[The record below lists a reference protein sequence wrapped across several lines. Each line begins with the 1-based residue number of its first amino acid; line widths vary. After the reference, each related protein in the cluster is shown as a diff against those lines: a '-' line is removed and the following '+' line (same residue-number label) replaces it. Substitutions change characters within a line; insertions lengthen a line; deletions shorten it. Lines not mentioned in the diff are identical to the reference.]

1 MKTSLTRR
9 LQATG
14 GDWDARPVGSHD
26 PAGSKRQFGAEGGRA
41 SIVGTGS
48 RVSGFPSVS
57 DTPRNSVV
65 SDPAQPN
72 SVSDTPRNSASD
84 RQFQR
89 FLDAADN
96 LNSHLAST
104 FDDGFLKIIVAVDGA
119 KSDNV
124 AGTPSQAPSQRS
136 SGNVTPIENAKSWN
150 KQHMAPLAPSDLTTR
165 DAAPIDAGMIVRL
178 HFAEA
183 MMVLLFNALD
193 GKQQNAIKQGFG
205 TLLKE
210 IENLE
215 IKDAPPDAFQAYR
228 DALSAMHKMLS
239 SNPAADELGVALSK
253 DFIKRFHR

>member
-9 LQATG
+9 LQAIG
-14 GDWDARPVGSHD
+14 GDWEARPVGSHD
-26 PAGSKRQFGAEGGRA
+26 PTGSKRQFRAEGGRA
-41 SIVGTGS
+41 SIAGTGS
-48 RVSGFPSVS
+48 RVSGFPSG
-57 DTPRNSVV
+57 
-65 SDPAQPN
+65 
-72 SVSDTPRNSASD
+72 SDTPRNSASD

-124 AGTPSQAPSQRS
+124 AGTPSQAASQPS

-150 KQHMAPLAPSDLTTR
+150 KQHMAPPVPSDLTTP

-193 GKQQNAIKQGFG
+193 AKQQNAIKQGFD
-205 TLLKE
+205 TLLRE

-215 IKDAPPDAFQAYR
+215 IQDTPPDAFQAYR

-239 SNPAADELGVALSK
+239 SNPAADELGVALRK
-253 DFIKRFHR
+253 DFVKRFHR

>member
-1 MKTSLTRR
+1 MKTSPTRR
-9 LQATG
+9 LQAIG

-26 PAGSKRQFGAEGGRA
+26 PAGSKRQSGPEGGPA
-41 SIVGTGS
+41 SVAGTGS

-57 DTPRNSVV
+57 ATSPNSVL
-65 SDPAQPN
+65 DPAQPN
-72 SVSDTPRNSASD
+72 SGSDVPRSSASD

-89 FLDAADN
+89 FLDAVDN

-104 FDDGFLKIIVAVDGA
+104 FDDGFLKIILAVDRA

-124 AGTPSQAPSQRS
+124 TGTPSQAPSLRS

-150 KQHMAPLAPSDLTTR
+150 KQHMAPQAPSDLTTR
-165 DAAPIDAGMIVRL
+165 EAAHIDAGMIVRL

-193 GKQQNAIKQGFG
+193 GKQQVAIKQGFD

-210 IENLE
+210 IENLD
-215 IKDAPPDAFQAYR
+215 IKDAPPDAFKAYR
-228 DALSAMHKMLS
+228 DALSAMQKMLS
-239 SNPAADELGVALSK
+239 SNPAPDELGVALSK
-253 DFIKRFHR
+253 DFVKRFHS